1 VLCLYHTTSAKLV
14 RAPLAVDVLLFGR
27 TVTATSA
34 NTGDPMYHL
43 RCVVLILGLL
53 GASEAI
59 AADIDLTELKAV
71 PYTSIAP
78 TWSVVG
84 SVSPTFTN
92 NALFSRDD
100 RRRDFFYE
108 PDVSARLDG
117 NLTPDLSYRLYARA
131 QFESFAA
138 EREGNAAIARL
149 GARLTENLNGWRI
162 TGVYENRY
170 DYDGVFR
177 DLAFSSND
185 LSGSVSRDFT
195 FGRVTLSPLVLL
207 TYRFSDLAEAR
218 RWRLDGLVGIEVY
231 LNSKWSVVS
240 TPFIEAF
247 WFTDGLNRGRQDQ
260 IYSTSLGLKYN
271 ITSNVSLTTNAVY
284 EVRFSNVAIRRYTDF
299 QIGPRIDFA
308 F

>member
-1 VLCLYHTTSAKLV
+1 MRGSRGLLPVLG
-14 RAPLAVDVLLFGR
+14 LFG
-27 TVTATSA
+27 AS
-34 NTGDPMYHL
+34 
-43 RCVVLILGLL
+43 
-53 GASEAI
+53 GAF
-59 AADIDLTELKAV
+59 AADLDLTKLKQIPYTSQV
-71 PYTSIAP
+71 PYTSMAP

-84 SVSPTFTN
+84 SLSPTYTD

-100 RRRDFFYE
+100 RRRDVFYE

-117 NLTPDLSYRLYARA
+117 NLSPDLSYRIYARG
-131 QFESFAA
+131 QFESFAT
-138 EREGNAAIARL
+138 EHDGNAAIARL

-162 TGVYENRY
+162 TGIYENRY

-177 DLAFSSND
+177 DLAFISND
-185 LSGSVSRDFT
+185 VSGSVSRDFS

-240 TPFIEAF
+240 TPLIEAF

-260 IYSTSLGLKYN
+260 IYSASLGLKYN
-271 ITSNVSLTTNAVY
+271 IRSNVSLTTNVVY
-284 EVRFSNVAIRRYTDF
+284 EARSSNVAIRRYTDF
-299 QIGPRIDFA
+299 QVGPRLDFA